1 MKLSDKKALF
11 FDYDGT
17 LYFGE
22 NGYGER
28 TLSALKR
35 AREKGCLLFYNSG
48 RSLGHSDVDKI
59 KDFGFE
65 AYLLGGCHIYKDGKD
80 VFRID
85 MSYSAAEIAASVSEK
100 YNLKTIFEGVYN
112 CYYNKKNQFLNW
124 DNNFIAYDS
133 LLEILEDFGEKPCSK
148 LTIIKEKSG
157 EKFLPMNDEALC
169 ELKKTFTV
177 IDFPDYTE
185 CMIKGCGK
193 DFLIEKIME
202 IYSLK
207 RENTYSF
214 GDSMNDLPM
223 IEATMH
229 SAAIAHA
236 PDGLKNKAEYVT
248 KEEENG
254 VAEAM
259 EYFKLI

>member
-22 NGYGER
+22 NGYGDR
-28 TLSALKR
+28 TLAALKK
-35 AREKGCLLFYNSG
+35 ARENGHLLFYNSG
-48 RSLGHSDVDKI
+48 RSLGHSDIEKI
-59 KDFGFE
+59 KDIGFE

-80 VFRID
+80 VFRRD
-85 MSYSAAEIAASVSEK
+85 MSYGEVKTAAFVSEK
-100 YNLKTIFEGVYN
+100 YNLNTIFEGVHN
-112 CYYNKKNQFLNW
+112 CYYNKKNPFLNW

-133 LLEILEDFGEKPCSK
+133 LLEILDNFEENPCSK

-157 EKFLPMNDEALC
+157 EKFLPMNDKALS
-169 ELKKTFTV
+169 ELKRTFTV
-177 IDFPDYTE
+177 IDFPYYTE

-207 RENTYSF
+207 RGNTYSF

-223 IEATMH
+223 IEATGH
-229 SAAIAHA
+229 GAVIAHS
-236 PDGLKNKAEYVT
+236 PDGLKQKAEYVT

-259 EYFKLI
+259 EYFNLI